1 MKKLVSIVSVFVA
14 LVLAPLASAH
24 VVVNPSETTTATF
37 EKFSVGVPNEREV
50 PTTSLR
56 LVVPDGLKFVSV
68 NVAPGW
74 QVNTKK
80 SGTGEDAVVKEI
92 TWSAGAIP
100 AGFREDFAFS
110 AKTPDSAGELK
121 WKAYQTYGDGQVVAW
136 DMDEPKDG
144 GHSDSEVKPAS
155 ITKVTADATDAHG
168 ESDGT
173 SGNISSLALIL
184 SIAAVALGGYAVVKK
199 K

>member
-1 MKKLVSIVSVFVA
+1 MKKIISALSVLLA
-14 LVLAPLASAH
+14 LVLSPLASAH
-24 VVVNPSETTTATF
+24 VVVNPSQTTTATF
-37 EKFSVGVPNEREV
+37 EKFSVGVPNERDV

-68 NVAPGW
+68 NIAPGW
-74 QVNTKK
+74 QVDTKK
-80 SGTGEDAVVKEI
+80 DGTGEDAVVKEI
-92 TWSAGAIP
+92 MWSAGAIP

-110 AKTPDSAGELK
+110 AKTPDNAGELK
-121 WKAYQTYGDGQVVAW
+121 WKAYQSYADGQVVAW

-144 GHSDSEVKPAS
+144 HHDDGEVKPAS
-155 ITKVTADATDAHG
+155 ITKVSSETTDDT
-168 ESDGT
+168 ESDN
-173 SGNISSLALIL
+173 SGNISSLSLIL